1 MSAQTSTY
9 KLTPEQ
15 FEQAKAALQQQYHI
29 AITGN
34 TFSESGFGTT
44 VDGSYDGVANLIVSA
59 HGMFAGK
66 AMEKVQ
72 DIVNAVTA
80 QGGQAQ

>member
-1 MSAQTSTY
+1 MTTQTW
-9 KLTPEQ
+9 KLTPAQ
-15 FEQAKAALQQQYHI
+15 FEAAKVMLQQEYLI
-29 AITGN
+29 AINGN

-72 DIVNAVTA
+72 AIIDAVCSPA
-80 QGGQAQ
+80 

>member
-1 MSAQTSTY
+1 MSAQTSTF
-9 KLTPEQ
+9 KMTPGQ
-15 FEQAKAALQQQYHI
+15 FEAAKVMLQQEYLI
-29 AITGN
+29 AITGS

-44 VDGSYDGVANLIVSA
+44 VEGSYDGVANLIVSA

-72 DIVNAVTA
+72 AVIDA
-80 QGGQAQ
+80 VCSPA

>member
-1 MSAQTSTY
+1 MSTQTQTY
-9 KLTPEQ
+9 KLTPTQYEA
-15 FEQAKAALQQQYHI
+15 AKSALQQQYHI
-29 AITGN
+29 SINGN

-72 DIVNAVTA
+72 AIIDAVCSPA
-80 QGGQAQ
+80 